1 MSKGTE
7 IRRIAE
13 GETISV
19 GVVHDFLL
27 AVLHSDAI
35 CDVLL
40 ERMAFFDDCHQ
51 LDPEGLAA
59 LLPELVA
66 GVMDVVGKED
76 WIVVAELL
84 IEEFH
89 EMRGRGGKER

>member
-1 MSKGTE
+1 MSEGTE

-27 AVLHSDAI
+27 AVLRSEAI

-40 ERMAFFDDCHQ
+40 GAWPSSTTAVSSIPKDSLSCC
-51 LDPEGLAA
+51 PN
-59 LLPELVA
+59 
-66 GVMDVVGKED
+66 
-76 WIVVAELL
+76 
-84 IEEFH
+84 
-89 EMRGRGGKER
+89 